1 MQGVLLHT
9 HFLAPSFVKDQV
21 LTEKFKLAHRHSDGF
36 RRPCCS
42 AFRSNLFF
50 QGQGENCPKEERWRS
65 QIESARVFLERS
77 STLLLISSKTFQRH
91 QQCPNARENRDTVF
105 CQMRRALDL
114 IHYIIKVNYTYI
126 VCIYRVSRFLL
137 VFLRKHARK

>member
-1 MQGVLLHT
+1 MLRILWPADIIVIVYV
-9 HFLAPSFVKDQV
+9 HFVDHVETLYLV
-21 LTEKFKLAHRHSDGF
+21 
-36 RRPCCS
+36 
-42 AFRSNLFF
+42 

-91 QQCPNARENRDTVF
+91 PQCPNARENRDTVF

-114 IHYIIKVNYTYI
+114 IHYIIKEGVMDCTSKFGLDG
-126 VCIYRVSRFLL
+126 VSGSITASLL
-137 VFLRKHARK
+137 TACDEQVRPNFSLKFCH